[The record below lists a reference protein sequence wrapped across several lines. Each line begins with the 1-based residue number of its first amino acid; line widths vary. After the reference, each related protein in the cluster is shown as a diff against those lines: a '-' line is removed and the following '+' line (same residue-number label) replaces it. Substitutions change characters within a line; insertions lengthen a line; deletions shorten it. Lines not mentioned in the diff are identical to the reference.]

1 MRFIADLIRASAHLL
16 AAIGETIIDFAML
29 GILSLFR
36 WMGPAS
42 WIFSLLLVLLT
53 LWSWKKGFRFG
64 NGWTVG
70 AEIFLP
76 FLCGGGYFLMQEQFW
91 RDLMWLYDEG
101 IPPAAWG
108 MFLLLGMW
116 TLYLCLLPLWKYRRS
131 DGDLTDLERAERL
144 LREGSVPAAIVWAWC
159 GVILMGIFL
168 LSTVGILF
176 SLILG
181 GLIAQKNAL
190 WEYGTTGLL
199 AGLGLLYLLQLV
211 YLVQGALL
219 LRGIALEGKRQK
231 AVWWILVPGLSF
243 FKAQSLLAKLQ
254 RKKRE
259 KSFTYLK

>member
-16 AAIGETIIDFAML
+16 AAIGETTIDFAML

-42 WIFSLLLVLLT
+42 WIFPLLLILPA

-76 FLCGGGYFLMQEQFW
+76 FLCGGGYFLVQEQFW

-108 MFLLLGMW
+108 ILLLLGIW

-131 DGDLTDLERAERL
+131 DGDLTDLERAEQL
-144 LREGSVPAAIVWAWC
+144 LREGSIPAAIVWAWC

-181 GLIAQKNAL
+181 GLFAQKNAL

-199 AGLGLLYLLQLV
+199 AGVGFLYLLQLW
-211 YLVQGALL
+211 YLLRAALL
-219 LRGIALEGKRQK
+219 LEGVTLEKK
-231 AVWWILVPGLSF
+231 PENAVLWMLVPGLAF
-243 FKAQSLLAKLQ
+243 LKAQRLLAKLER
-254 RKKRE
+254 RKRR
-259 KSFTYLK
+259 YQI